1 MSLGKVGRIGLLAFL
16 VAAIAAYF
24 IFDLG
29 AYLTLDS
36 LKARQ
41 ADLATLL
48 DNRPLV
54 IIGGFFVLYVA
65 TTALSLPGRR
75 AGHRLHCR
83 RCSCQGDPGRSR
95 YDGR

>member
-1 MSLGKVGRIGLLAFL
+1 MSHGKAGKVALFAFL
-16 VAAIAAYF
+16 VAAIAAFF

-41 ADLATLL
+41 SDLATLL

-54 IIGGFFVLYVA
+54 IIGGFFL
-65 TTALSLPGRR
+65 L
-75 AGHRLHCR
+75 
-83 RCSCQGDPGRSR
+83 
-95 YDGR
+95 